1 MNGPDQEPAPLNVL
15 LVRAGALGD
24 LLLMRRAIAGLK
36 ARGHRVSLLAPF
48 PQAHALLGPG
58 PAAVDEVLD
67 WGDPAFL
74 PLLAGEDSR
83 EPGLAA
89 RFAAF
94 GACIAYTR
102 QDHLVER
109 LARHIATVIQE
120 PPEPVG
126 AHAAEWLARPAR
138 ALGAEPPAVPSDLEA
153 TEPEAAQGEAFLRD
167 RLAPGFVAIHPGSGA
182 SAKNWPTEGFASL
195 IEGLGGHPWLLVEG
209 PADVA
214 AVAGLAGQ
222 GRCVPA
228 RHLPLRMLGSVLRRA
243 GLFVGNDSGVTHLA
257 AAWGA
262 PTLALFGPT
271 DPATWSPVGRRV
283 AVARS
288 PAASMTDLSLAEV
301 RRAARTLWT
310 RGQCSGPPPAFLT

>member
-1 MNGPDQEPAPLNVL
+1 M
-15 LVRAGALGD
+15 RAGALGD

-36 ARGHRVSLLAPF
+36 ARGHRVSLMAPA
-48 PQAHALLGPG
+48 AHAVALLGPG
-58 PAAVDEVLD
+58 LSEVDEVLD

-74 PLLAGEDSR
+74 PLLAPEGSP
-83 EPGLAA
+83 EPELAA

-109 LARHIATVIQE
+109 LARHIKAVIPQ

-126 AHAAEWLARPAR
+126 VHAAEWLARPAR
-138 ALGAEPPAVPSDLEA
+138 VLGAEPPAVPSDLEA
-153 TEPEAAQGEAFLRD
+153 AEPEAAQAAAFLHD
-167 RLAPGFVAIHPGSGA
+167 RLAPGFLAVHPGSGG
-182 SAKNWPTEGFASL
+182 SVKNWPSEGFASL
-195 IEGLGGHPWLLVEG
+195 IEGLDGHPWLLVEG

-214 AVAGLAGQ
+214 AAAGLAGH
-222 GRCVPA
+222 GRCVRA
-228 RHLPLRMLGSVLRRA
+228 RRLPLRTLGSVLRRA
-243 GLFVGNDSGVTHLA
+243 GLYVGNDSGITHLA

-288 PAASMTDLSLAEV
+288 ASPSMNHLPLAEV
-301 RRAARTLWT
+301 TRAARTLWT
-310 RGQCSGPPPAFLT
+310 RGLGPPPAFLT